1 MSIRVSAESLE
12 GLRRLQ
18 EELPKGGLRPI
29 EIPRAVL
36 DTLVDYAFELYA
48 IQMGAHED
56 IRRLMEIEKYFAEL
70 LADQKKTEADSIRS
84 CMFCDGVATLV
95 GSHEE
100 ACDDHRAK
108 LKGDVRDLSYADS
121 IRRILCLI
129 G

>member
-18 EELPKGGLRPI
+18 EELSRGGLRPV
-29 EIPRAVL
+29 EIPRAVF
-36 DTLVDYAFELYA
+36 DALVEYSFELYA
-48 IQMGAHED
+48 VQMGVHED
-56 IRRLMEIEKYFAEL
+56 IVRLMEIEKYFAEL

-100 ACDDHRAK
+100 ACDDHRGK
-108 LKGDVRDLSYADS
+108 LRGDVRDLSYASS
-121 IRRILCLI
+121 IRRLLCLV